1 MFGHKKNPAEGK
13 AVDGWKKLPE
23 DMASRA
29 GKKTRTGKGELV
41 WDPATEEPVVKK
53 SICTGEA
60 TVGFVNRATG
70 RYRDIR
76 KVTTPTEIES
86 FCREVGIE
94 DGKIKTIY

>member
-1 MFGHKKNPAEGK
+1 MFGRKKNPADGK
-13 AVDGWKKLPE
+13 T
-23 DMASRA
+23 A
-29 GKKTRTGKGELV
+29 GGKGALA
-41 WDPATEEPVVKK
+41 WDPAIEEPVVKK

-76 KVTTPTEIES
+76 KVTTPTEIEF
-86 FCREVGIE
+86 FCQEVGIK